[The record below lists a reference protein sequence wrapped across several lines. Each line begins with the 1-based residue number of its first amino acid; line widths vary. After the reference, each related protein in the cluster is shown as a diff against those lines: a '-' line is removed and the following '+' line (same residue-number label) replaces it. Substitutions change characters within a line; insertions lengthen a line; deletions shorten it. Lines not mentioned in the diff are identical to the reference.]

1 MKSKLF
7 EKYILNNKV
16 EVPSRL
22 VVAPLTLFGSNP
34 DGTISDEER
43 EYLKIRGTNVG
54 MYILGATAVSQEGIS
69 FKCHPR
75 AMSEKDLPSLAE
87 RAKIIKSQGALAI
100 NQIQHAGALAVKEL
114 SGLDPVAP
122 SAEVSNK
129 ILKETGMY
137 KTPVKDLTD
146 EQIKKIINDFAY
158 ATELSLKAG
167 FDGIEFHGAN
177 KYLFQQF
184 YSPYTNR
191 RTDDWGGSIEKR
203 MNFSL
208 KVIDSC
214 CKVREKYNRPDFI
227 IGYRLSPE
235 EPYETGLTMTE
246 TLELVKVL
254 ITKPIQYIHISQLG
268 YFRKGHRGEGA
279 GQERLKIIHNITKGK
294 IPLIGVGGL
303 RTEEDINCAMNSGF
317 SEFVG
322 VGVASMLNKDLGIL
336 LKENKGDKIKLEI
349 DTEHPEYYSF
359 PKNLWDMCFENISW
373 MPPLKGETHNDSYMS
388 A

>member
-1 MKSKLF
+1 
-7 EKYILNNKV
+7 
-16 EVPSRL
+16 
-22 VVAPLTLFGSNP
+22 
-34 DGTISDEER
+34 
-43 EYLKIRGTNVG
+43 
-54 MYILGATAVSQEGIS
+54 
-69 FKCHPR
+69 
-75 AMSEKDLPSLAE
+75 
-87 RAKIIKSQGALAI
+87 
-100 NQIQHAGALAVKEL
+100 
-114 SGLDPVAP
+114 
-122 SAEVSNK
+122 
-129 ILKETGMY
+129 MY

-167 FDGIEFHGAN
+167 FDGIEFHAAH

-268 YFRKGHRGEGA
+268 YFRKGHRG
-279 GQERLKIIHNITKGK
+279 RC
-294 IPLIGVGGL
+294 
-303 RTEEDINCAMNSGF
+303 RTR
-317 SEFVG
+317 
-322 VGVASMLNKDLGIL
+322 
-336 LKENKGDKIKLEI
+336 KIKN
-349 DTEHPEYYSF
+349 YS
-359 PKNLWDMCFENISW
+359 
-373 MPPLKGETHNDSYMS
+373 
-388 A
+388 